1 MATKPKNKKRASGT
15 NPSINPKPPS
25 DKKPKPSKVTEEL
38 PEKAA
43 AADKQPTKQKAKDE
57 ISEMFSA
64 AKASTK
70 RKPQQQQQEAAQGRN
85 RKKSKEGCEEGSSKK
100 KRIKTT
106 PGCKG
111 KKRDL
116 YEDGDEVDKRPRR
129 RTADGL
135 AIYSAE
141 ELGFGKSNAG
151 STPLCPFD
159 CDCCF

>member
-1 MATKPKNKKRASGT
+1 MTTKPKNKKRASAL
-15 NPSINPKPPS
+15 NPSINSKPRS
-25 DKKPKPSKVTEEL
+25 DKKPKPSKLTEEQ
-38 PEKAA
+38 PEEAS
-43 AADKQPTKQKAKDE
+43 AADKQKAKDE
-57 ISEMFSA
+57 ISEIFSA
-64 AKASTK
+64 AKASK
-70 RKPQQQQQEAAQGRN
+70 KSKPPQEKEASQRSN
-85 RKKSKEGCEEGSSKK
+85 RKKSKEGSEEGSNK
-100 KRIKTT
+100 KRNKTT
-106 PGCKG
+106 PCSKG

-116 YEDGDEVDKRPRR
+116 YEDGDQVEKRPRR